1 MRSITPVWI
10 AATVISA
17 SQASAGVEFVDR
29 QFIITAQLNINVVPA
44 GGSPELPTFALLFG
58 TARSEQ
64 TCRIRR
70 GTDPLTQE
78 WDTTIEEYITGL
90 NPLYDNGGGS
100 QNPLYESATAHFLP
114 SPLLGQYATD
124 PTGQTTS
131 HMGGVFT
138 LEWSSNGETLSAVGT
153 SELAWSW
160 TPTRSFGDESFTA
173 ILGSPIALQWSST
186 ELGNALPSIT
196 IMEGSTLTFTLVPTP
211 GMAGLLACS
220 GIAAL
225 RRRR

>member
-1 MRSITPVWI
+1 MRKIPLSLMI
-10 AATVISA
+10 AILTSA
-17 SQASAGVEFVDR
+17 SGANAGVEFVER
-29 QFIITAQLNINVVPA
+29 QFSITGQLNLNVVPS

-64 TCRIRR
+64 TCNIRR

-90 NPLYDNGGGS
+90 NPLYDNGGGA

-114 SPLLGQYATD
+114 SPLHGQYETD
-124 PTGQTTS
+124 PTGRTTAR
-131 HMGGVFT
+131 MGGVFA

-153 SELAWSW
+153 SELLW
-160 TPTRSFGDESFTA
+160 TWTATRSFGDESFTA
-173 ILGSPIALQWSST
+173 ILGSPVALQWSST
-186 ELGNALPSIT
+186 ELGTALPSIT
-196 IMEGSTLTFTLVPTP
+196 IMQGSTLTFTLVPTP
-211 GMAGLLACS
+211 GVTGLFACA